1 VFGFPLIGDNYERLD
16 NWGKKINLVQYGMAG
31 QKTIALSSTDKY
43 RIGYEISTMKG
54 QSGSPI
60 VSREKI
66 IAIHNGGGRPDE
78 EFNVGRMVTADL
90 IASLLKW
97 R

>member
-1 VFGFPLIGDNYERLD
+1 MG
-16 NWGKKINLVQYGMAG
+16 
-31 QKTIALSSTDKY
+31 
-43 RIGYEISTMKG
+43 G
-54 QSGSPI
+54 QSGCPI

-90 IASLLKW
+90 LTNL
-97 R
+97 